1 MRTDIF
7 EVIFMENKENGK
19 VNYSKIAK
27 QYGCDPRTV
36 KRYFNARDKNPTI
49 RKPREIKRLTD
60 GFEDIIE
67 EKFVVHQAPA
77 IAIYNLL
84 VEKYKFKGSYTT
96 IKSFTHQLKENKINE
111 ATIRFETNPGLQCQI
126 DWKESLT
133 LLNKSN
139 KPVTINI
146 FLSILGFSRLKYI
159 ELTTDRSQPTLF
171 RCLTNAIKYFK
182 GVPKEFLFDNMKTVV
197 DQSRTQFEKPVYNQ
211 TFYSFS
217 KDAGFIPKSCMAFRP
232 RTKGKVE
239 VVAKIMDRLKAYNNE
254 FDTLDELNNIV
265 KHLMETVNCEIQQST
280 KEKPI
285 DRFQKEKEYLF
296 QEPNYSMLEAYFS
309 TKPLVRKVPKDALI
323 SFQNCKYSV
332 PPKYIG
338 KTVSIKLEGNNLCIY
353 YNENFVCSHKVSDK
367 GFNYLPEHYKELLRY
382 SMKDS
387 ELLDTVC
394 QNNLS
399 LFDRL

>member
-7 EVIFMENKENGK
+7 EVIFMENKEKGRI
-19 VNYSKIAK
+19 NYSKIAK
-27 QYGCDPRTV
+27 QYDCDPRTV
-36 KRYFNARDKNPTI
+36 KRYFNARDENPTV

-60 GFEDIIE
+60 GLEDIIE
-67 EKFVVHQAPA
+67 EKYVVHHAPA
-77 IAIYNLL
+77 ISIYNLL
-84 VEKYKFKGSYTT
+84 VERYKYKGSYTT
-96 IKSFTHQLKENKINE
+96 IKSFTHELKEKKINE
-111 ATIRFETNPGLQCQI
+111 ATIRFETSPGLQCQI

-133 LLNKSN
+133 LLNKHN
-139 KPVTINI
+139 KPFTINI

-159 ELTTDRSQPTLF
+159 ELTLDRNQPTLF
-171 RCLTNAIKYFK
+171 RCLTNAIKYFG

-197 DQSRTQFEKPVYNQ
+197 DRSRTQFDKPVYNQ

-217 KDAGFIPKSCMAFRP
+217 KDADFIPKSCMAFRP

-254 FDTLDELNNIV
+254 FETIEELNEIV
-265 KHLMETVNCEIQQST
+265 KTLMNSINTEKQQTT
-280 KEKPI
+280 KERPI
-285 DRFQKEKEYLF
+285 DRFIKEKEYLSK
-296 QEPNYSMLEAYFS
+296 EPNYEILEAYFS

-323 SFQNCKYSV
+323 SFQNSKYSV

-338 KTVSIKLEGNNLCIY
+338 KTVSIKLEGNNLSIY
-353 YNENFVCSHKVSDK
+353 YNENFVCSHKLSDK
-367 GFNYLPEHYKELLRY
+367 GFNYLPEHYKELLKY

-387 ELLDTVC
+387 DLFDAVC

-399 LFDRL
+399 LFDKL